1 MARNR
6 KTNLR
11 KLAKYLGPHILRTAL
26 AIKHASTDRNKMTV
40 QERRLVYAHLMP
52 EFVDAIVETFDPR
65 YGLRRILQNE
75 SMRWSFLE
83 LIVAI
88 ELINVCKGKKPS
100 NDFIKAFKLCTPG
113 KGNEN
118 VFLYHLATL
127 FYFDK
132 RNKLFKAIINHRDLP
147 SLTSSDVI
155 KLARKTVWKESRA
168 SLSRLD
174 SDFVKIKGA
183 VKDAKILP
191 FEDTKAEGQTV
202 DPYKQIY
209 QVELI
214 NNLQKDLNEYIAKSH
229 RSRRQRNIS
238 AFVDYTL
245 ANKETDINIKK
256 AATELKISRKT
267 LHQIKKSLQENVGF
281 KRLLNALRLNNK

>member
-1 MARNR
+1 MAQYR
-6 KTNLR
+6 KAQLN
-11 KLAKYLGPHILRTAL
+11 KLAKHIGPHILRTAL
-26 AIKHASTDRNKMTV
+26 AIKHATTGGKKMTA
-40 QERRLVYAHLMP
+40 QERRLVYSHLMP
-52 EFVDAIVETFDPR
+52 EFVDAIIDTFDLR
-65 YGLRRILQNE
+65 YSLRHFLQDE
-75 SMRWSFLE
+75 SIRWSFLE

-88 ELINVCKGKKPS
+88 ELINVCKGRKPS

-113 KGNEN
+113 KGNESI
-118 VFLYHLATL
+118 FLYHLATL

-147 SLTSSDVI
+147 SLSSSDII
-155 KLARKTVWKESRA
+155 KLARKAVWKESRA

-174 SDFVKIKGA
+174 SDSVKIKGA
-183 VKDAKILP
+183 VKDAEILP
-191 FEDTKAEGQTV
+191 FDDTKVGVKTV
-202 DPYKQIY
+202 DPYQQIY

-214 NNLQKDLNEYIAKSH
+214 KNLRKDLNEYIAKSH
-229 RSRRQRNIS
+229 RSRRKRNIM

-245 ANKETDINIKK
+245 TNKETDINIKK